1 MKGNRMTIQNDLSVL
16 DRAITLAAKAH
27 GGMRRK
33 LDHLPY
39 IMHPMEVAVVA
50 GTLTEDEEVL
60 AAAVLHDTVEDTGV
74 TLEEIASL
82 CGERVARL
90 VLSETEDKHPELAKE
105 ASWHLRKEESL
116 DALSG
121 AIDPGVRI
129 LWLADKLTNIRSYRR
144 LWEKDGDAFWSR
156 LNQSDPAEQGWYY
169 RSIADILSDLSGT
182 SAWQEYRQLVDEVF
196 GGIAR

>member
-1 MKGNRMTIQNDLSVL
+1 MTMQNYLSVL
-16 DRAITLAAKAH
+16 DRAIMLAAKAH

-116 DALSG
+116 DALRG
-121 AIDPGVRI
+121 TKDPGVRI
-129 LWLADKLTNIRSYRR
+129 LWLADKLTNMRSYRR
-144 LWEKDGDAFWSR
+144 LWKKDGVAFWSH